1 MQPPQLSQ
9 QPTDSLS
16 NALMLTCGTQLARK
30 RWRLTVSMALGRS
43 SNCPLGSVLLAPDGS
58 SRSNTMLMAP
68 WTATRPDWWPRAI
81 LRDLHSHCQILHHS
95 HCPCFGCLGGP
106 GTSLYG
112 LKQAGRV
119 WNQTL
124 YSVLSSMGFKRV
136 ESDHGLYI
144 FLRDDVRILMPVFV
158 DDITLACKDGTK
170 IDSFIQ
176 ELSQH
181 FKLRDLGFRMQPIDG
196 P

>member
-1 MQPPQLSQ
+1 MAHLKRRS
-9 QPTDSLS
+9 
-16 NALMLTCGTQLARK
+16 TC
-30 RWRLTVSMALGRS
+30 S
-43 SNCPLGSVLLAPDGS
+43 S
-58 SRSNTMLMAP
+58 
-68 WTATRPDWWPRAI
+68 
-81 LRDLHSHCQILHHS
+81 LRDLKWV
-95 HCPCFGCLGGP
+95 GP
-106 GTSLYG
+106 DHVCRLRKSLYG

-144 FLRDDVRILMPVFV
+144 FLRDDVRILMPVLSM
-158 DDITLACKDGTK
+158 ISHLLAKMVQ

-181 FKLRDLGFRMQPIDG
+181 FKL
-196 P
+196 